1 MSTPINQ
8 LPPGQPIANDPT
20 LVQQILRET
29 QVQHQSP
36 RPEPQDYYQQQPRP
50 MLQNNVV
57 QQRQPNYL
65 TGFNYMEMV
74 KHIILVAAL
83 VFLSQIPSVKEM
95 VSTYIPDNF
104 NLIVRSLIAGVS
116 FIGLEQLFT

>member
-8 LPPGQPIANDPT
+8 LPPGQPVANDPA

-36 RPEPQDYYQQQPRP
+36 RPDPQDYYQQPRP
-50 MLQNNVV
+50 ILQHHAI

-65 TGFNYMEMV
+65 TRFNYMEMV
-74 KHIILVAAL
+74 KHIILVATL

-116 FIGLEQLFT
+116 FIGLEQVFT